1 MSRCSRSTWP
11 AEETRSM
18 NNRVQRACVFA
29 VAVVA
34 MAVPFLRVSGQ
45 MPVRAPR
52 YAITNARIVTAAG
65 PVIDKGTVVMRD
77 GDHRRRRRRGGG
89 ARRRAG
95 RRRHRAGGLPGPDR
109 HVQHRGGRGADHRR
123 AGGAGA
129 RQRRPGGAAAPRSP
143 HPTASPGPIR
153 SARPAP
159 ATSVPTSTR
168 PRWSSSTAKTCGGW
182 PRPASPRRSPSR
194 HRGSSAARARS

>member
-1 MSRCSRSTWP
+1 
-11 AEETRSM
+11 M

-77 GDHRRRRRRGGG
+77 GIIEDVG
-89 ARRRAG
+89 AAVAAPADALVVDG
-95 RRRHRAGGLPGPDR
+95 TGLVVYPGMIDMSNTD
-109 HVQHRGGRGADHRR
+109 GGRGADHRR
-123 AGGAGA
+123 GGAAGA
-129 RQRRPGGAAAPRSP
+129 RQRRRDAAAAPRSP

-153 SARPAP
+153 SATPAP

-182 PRPASPRRSPSR
+182 PRPASPRRSPCR